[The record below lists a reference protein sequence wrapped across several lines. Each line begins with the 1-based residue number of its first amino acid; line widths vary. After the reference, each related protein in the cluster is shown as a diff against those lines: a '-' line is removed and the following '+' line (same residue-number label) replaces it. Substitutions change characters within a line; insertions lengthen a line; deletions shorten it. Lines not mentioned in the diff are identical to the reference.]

1 MITEPLRHIF
11 SQLEQLPEEAQNRL
25 ATIIQEHLEEGEEQE
40 WAGIVGK
47 PRVRDA
53 LRRLAAEARQQ
64 EIAGDTEEGGWE
76 R

>member
-11 SQLEQLPEEAQNRL
+11 SQLEQLPEEAQ
-25 ATIIQEHLEEGEEQE
+25 QEQLEEGEEQE